1 MKILLVDDEPG
12 YMMLTRHALEEQGW
26 QVITAENG
34 EEALGKL
41 TASPVDLIISDVYM
55 PIMDGLKFHR
65 AVRANP
71 ATAALP
77 FLFVSAY
84 DDTYTISAVSFGRND
99 AFVKKGRPAAE
110 LKEWVRYLT
119 TPVERRGN
127 PPVGSTP
134 IIGDHSAPHTSPRN
148 PRNARRGDG
157 TTR

>member
-1 MKILLVDDEPG
+1 MKILLVDDESSFLT
-12 YMMLTRHALEEQGW
+12 LTRHFLEEQGW
-26 QVITAENG
+26 QVITADNG
-34 EEALGKL
+34 EDALEKL
-41 TASPVDLIISDVYM
+41 ATSAVDVIISDVYM
-55 PIMDGLKFHR
+55 PVMDGLKFHR

-71 ATAALP
+71 ATATLP

-157 TTR
+157 STR